1 MTKRVLF
8 CVIQIIFFFSEY
20 IIIIFLLYNL
30 QSDPSNF
37 QKQIFMKI
45 TSVNVSVCVCVSNET
60 VCAIEYRLWLRN
72 DSENAHGDRD
82 M

>member
-45 TSVNVSVCVCVSNET
+45 TSVNVSVCVC
-60 VCAIEYRLWLRN
+60 IE
-72 DSENAHGDRD
+72 
-82 M
+82 